1 MNRYITFILS
11 FALLAVAVPAMAS
24 TYNGTLNTGIQTGI
38 SDIVDAGVSATPTPK
53 KIYTSAQSVKL
64 VAVGSDDIYY
74 TTNGNDPSCAPIK
87 GTKYTTGAIT
97 LSSSKTI
104 RAVACFGTVA
114 SPVAKFAY
122 GIKVSAPSGTNSGNT
137 SSGGGGYTSTSTNTP
152 LPGDINGDGVVNI
165 LDFNALL
172 VQWGQTGPNLSAD
185 LNHDGVVGILDF
197 NILIIHWNQT
207 K

>member
-11 FALLAVAVPAMAS
+11 FALLAVATPAMADS
-24 TYNGTLNTGIQTGI
+24 TFTGTVNTGIQTGL
-38 SDIVDAGVSATPTPK
+38 SGIVDAGVSATPTPNSS
-53 KIYTSAQSVKL
+53 YTSAQSVKL
-64 VAVGSDDIYY
+64 VAAGSDSIYY
-74 TTNGNDPSCAPIK
+74 NYTTDGADPSCAPT
-87 GTKYTTGAIT
+87 GTKYTGAIT

-114 SPVAKFAY
+114 SPVAQFAY
-122 GIKVSAPSGTNSGNT
+122 GINVSTP
-137 SSGGGGYTSTSTNTP
+137 SGGGGYTPPATP
-152 LPGDINGDGVVNI
+152 LIGDINGDGVVNI

-172 VQWGQTGPNLSAD
+172 VQWGKTGSNLSAD